1 MSVLCLHPLVFLSSF
16 TGRVQW
22 SFRLVH
28 LSHCRFKPAFLWA
41 FLSPVPWLPSPI
53 MTPPCYL
60 SYHTASPSSSAKCVL
75 YWSFQCIRLGPEPR
89 MRKLPTELHP
99 EGRKGKYRMSL
110 SQILWLISS
119 DSLDST
125 MVFRCQW
132 PRYGILLTRFPL
144 SREGSRLFKLQT
156 VCAHWTNKCQTFA
169 LRRKQIWTNKLADSL
184 QPVFHLN
191 TIWT

>member
-99 EGRKGKYRMSL
+99 EGRKEGEIQDEPLSNPAADFLRLTRQHHGFQVPVTKVWHSL
-110 SQILWLISS
+110 NPLSS
-119 DSLDST
+119 VQGRLETFQVTNCMCSLDQQMPNFCIKKKT
-125 MVFRCQW
+125 
-132 PRYGILLTRFPL
+132 
-144 SREGSRLFKLQT
+144 
-156 VCAHWTNKCQTFA
+156 
-169 LRRKQIWTNKLADSL
+169 D
-184 QPVFHLN
+184 LN
-191 TIWT
+191 QQACR